1 MAHEILYHGSKNII
15 EKPLFGVGKPY
26 NDYGL
31 GFYCTKD
38 IDLAKEWACVD
49 SLSDGYANKY
59 ELDTSN
65 LKILDLTSKE
75 FNILNWMAILVNF
88 REFDLNKKVA
98 IKAKDFLI
106 NNYYIDV
113 DKFDIIV
120 GYRADDSYFRF
131 ARDYLNNGISLQKLE
146 QAMKLGNLGI
156 QTVLKSKDAFA
167 KLHFI
172 GSENSDKNIYF
183 PKRIARDSNARAQ
196 YDDIE
201 IVGQKEIYLNS
212 IVDGDVKV

>member
-131 ARDYLNNGISLQKLE
+131 ARDFLNNGISLQKLE
-146 QAMKLGNLGI
+146 QAMKFGNIGI

-172 GSENSDKNIYF
+172 GSKNADKNIYF